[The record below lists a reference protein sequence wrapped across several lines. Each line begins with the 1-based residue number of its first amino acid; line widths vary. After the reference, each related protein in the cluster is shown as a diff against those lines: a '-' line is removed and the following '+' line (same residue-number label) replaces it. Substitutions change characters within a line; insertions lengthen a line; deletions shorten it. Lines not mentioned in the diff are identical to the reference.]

1 MLIIQYDVNLEYNMT
16 VPKPV
21 PLHCYPIFLT
31 MPGITL
37 DKIKGFCLRKP
48 KVVNIMVELVELACE
63 HSLILKTVT
72 FLLVGVCN
80 SRLPMLELFE
90 TGSILEVILI
100 PLFTMQ

>member
-1 MLIIQYDVNLEYNMT
+1 MLCEFTKIQYIPIIHVPRLIIQYDVNLEYNMT

-48 KVVNIMVELVELACE
+48 KVSDNNKNL
-63 HSLILKTVT
+63 
-72 FLLVGVCN
+72 
-80 SRLPMLELFE
+80 
-90 TGSILEVILI
+90 
-100 PLFTMQ
+100 